1 MEKTEKK
8 SFLSR
13 LLNFKGKTKSDG
25 TRLYSNT
32 KQTTTKIK
40 LALLDLLNS
49 KQLSQINITNLVK
62 VAGVYR
68 ATFYLHYKSLNDVVL
83 DIERD
88 VIACYDN
95 IKTQIEDIDIYN
107 NMDMLI
113 EKIGE
118 YIQIDKKYLSIIINA
133 NCFSRITLKLRQLL
147 NDIIVTNFKKFGH
160 IENEKECL
168 LDVSVFTGGV
178 VFAYR
183 DWINSLDI
191 EFEILEDYI
200 KNLSKQLFKKQ

>member
-113 EKIGE
+113 EKLGE